1 MKAQSSEAG
10 IHPAAYRLPSAAQI
24 GRVRLAVSHL
34 DRSIAFYTTVI
45 GLVVLSR
52 NEQEHVAHLGVA
64 GSDEVLLELQQLPG
78 VQGLKNGGRIGLY
91 HTAFLLPSRSALA
104 NFVLHLRSTGVPF
117 ASSDHL
123 VSEALYL
130 TDPDGL
136 QVEVYADRPREQ
148 WTVEDGELL
157 MGVLPLRFHELLPLA
172 SDRWS
177 GAPLGTSMGHLHFFV
192 GDLIRAKKFYHGA
205 LGLDIMAW
213 RYPGALFTSAGG
225 YHHHVGLNI
234 WAAASPAASAHDARL
249 LFWELLLP
257 SDQDVEEVK
266 ASFAREGY
274 SAERD
279 GFAKPLFSDPWGIR
293 VELSSE
299 EAKSEHSA

>member
-1 MKAQSSEAG
+1 MTAHSIEAG
-10 IHPAAYRLPSAAQI
+10 IHPAAYRLPSAARI

-34 DRSIAFYTTVI
+34 DRSVVFYTAVI
-45 GLVVLSR
+45 GLVILSHI
-52 NEQEHVAHLGVA
+52 EQDHVAHLGVA
-64 GSDEVLLELQQLPG
+64 GNDEVLLELQQLPG
-78 VQGLKNGGRIGLY
+78 VQSIQNRSRLGLY

-104 NFVLHLRSTGVPF
+104 NFVLHVQTDGVPF

-123 VSEALYL
+123 YSEALYL

-136 QVEVYADRPREQ
+136 SVEVYADRPQEQ
-148 WTVEDGELL
+148 WTVEGAELL
-157 MGVLPLRFHELLPLA
+157 TGVLPLRFHELLAVA
-172 SDRWS
+172 SGRWS

-192 GDLIRAKKFYHGA
+192 GDLTDAKKFYHDA
-205 LGLDIMAW
+205 LGLDIMTW

-234 WAAASPAASAHDARL
+234 WASDSPAASVQDARL

-257 SDQDVEEVK
+257 SEQDVVEVK

-274 SAERD
+274 AAERD
-279 GFAKPLFSDPWGIR
+279 GFAKPVFSDPWGIR
-293 VELSSE
+293 IELFSE